1 MARCRA
7 SRSSWTAATVRT
19 ASASIRRASCAAWRL
34 RTLQG
39 DELVSD
45 DEVYLNEIAELVG
58 KRSYE
63 MVTLSPG
70 EHVFPFACDLPF
82 ELPATFTGS
91 YGNVSYLVKVVIQAD
106 RNEPVHREPCITTN
120 VFMVESRL
128 PLEGMASHLNSYRI
142 DYKHPIKTSALTTGS
157 NSIKVSL
164 FMPRRAYD
172 IGDNIFVNLNLIN
185 SSRKVV
191 RSMSIALV
199 MEVEYRVRG
208 RVNTERLIVT
218 TTRTSMWCDNRRT
231 DSGAT
236 WG

>member
-1 MARCRA
+1 ME
-7 SRSSWTAATVRT
+7 RSNAIERPRNVPFEPNGKVQSFEIILDRSDGPNGIGVYSPGELLTGHVRLELTQRLTVSSLDLLVQGT
-19 ASASIRRASCAAWRL
+19 GNAAWRL

-128 PLEGMASHLNSYRI
+128 PWRAW
-142 DYKHPIKTSALTTGS
+142 PIT
-157 NSIKVSL
+157 
-164 FMPRRAYD
+164 
-172 IGDNIFVNLNLIN
+172 
-185 SSRKVV
+185 
-191 RSMSIALV
+191 
-199 MEVEYRVRG
+199 
-208 RVNTERLIVT
+208 
-218 TTRTSMWCDNRRT
+218 
-231 DSGAT
+231 
-236 WG
+236 